1 MSVNGLIS
9 IVHLSVLHN
18 LKSFP
23 ALSFYDE
30 AMPGAQHDAEFF
42 RNWNRH
48 RMNYFIK
55 LTLIICAFYVVI
67 LVSLLGYFVIL
78 NEFVIL
84 ISMLVL
90 LSAVFLLAVYFVIS
104 NPPKHSS
111 PEEQK
116 VQTAPTM

>member
-1 MSVNGLIS
+1 MLTNSNLSILSIAKPQEISSLIS
-9 IVHLSVLHN
+9 HD
-18 LKSFP
+18 
-23 ALSFYDE
+23 A
-30 AMPGAQHDAEFF
+30 AMPRTARDAEFF

-48 RMNYFIK
+48 RRNYFIK
-55 LTLIICAFYVVI
+55 LTLVICAFYVLLLVI
-67 LVSLLGYFVIL
+67 LLGYFLIL

-90 LSAVFLLAVYFVIS
+90 VSAVFLLAVYFVIS

>member
-1 MSVNGLIS
+1 LQ
-9 IVHLSVLHN
+9 N

-23 ALSFYDE
+23 ALSFNDE
-30 AMPGAQHDAEFF
+30 AMPGALRDAEFF

-48 RMNYFIK
+48 RRKYFIK
-55 LTLIICAFYVVI
+55 LTLVICAFYVLI
-67 LVSLLGYFVIL
+67 LVILLGYFVIP
-78 NEFVIL
+78 NDFVIL

-104 NPPKHSS
+104 NPPRHSS

-116 VQTAPTM
+116 IQTAPTM